1 MCAPKWYIWQLP
13 LWERATTEPAQPG
26 VCLSVRPQ
34 GKSPCILGLAAILVP
49 PVGALWRITLNQL
62 NKWGQVWS
70 FLSLLLPTSLPSAM
84 LDLCG
89 MAHQKKANKMYEY
102 SHPSVWHFQ
111 PGWEKEDSVT
121 SMEAWPCKI
130 SSKGFQWA
138 EMLRSAAKPGSLLCS
153 HTWLAELENISDVL
167 IAFLFRIN
175 FPPSVSPPLFCIFW
189 LSYTTFNGDRT
200 VQFSR
205 CSLMFLVMLYL
216 LWWSETP
223 KSPLHLFGTCD
234 LLSCFSLASTYIR
247 SFEHT

>member
-1 MCAPKWYIWQLP
+1 MNLVMIKRSEKSELEMTSPGEFLQSRMLSLAVEPLEVFFECCLQLKCSQTLKQSSTGTESLLRQNMCAPKWYIWQLP

-26 VCLSVRPQ
+26 VCISVRPQ

-121 SMEAWPCKI
+121 SHGSPTLQD
-130 SSKGFQWA
+130 SQQR
-138 EMLRSAAKPGSLLCS
+138 LSASRDVKVCCQ
-153 HTWLAELENISDVL
+153 TRVLAL
-167 IAFLFRIN
+167 
-175 FPPSVSPPLFCIFW
+175 
-189 LSYTTFNGDRT
+189 LSYVACRAWEHFWFVD
-200 VQFSR
+200 
-205 CSLMFLVMLYL
+205 CLSLQN
-216 LWWSETP
+216 
-223 KSPLHLFGTCD
+223 
-234 LLSCFSLASTYIR
+234 
-247 SFEHT
+247 